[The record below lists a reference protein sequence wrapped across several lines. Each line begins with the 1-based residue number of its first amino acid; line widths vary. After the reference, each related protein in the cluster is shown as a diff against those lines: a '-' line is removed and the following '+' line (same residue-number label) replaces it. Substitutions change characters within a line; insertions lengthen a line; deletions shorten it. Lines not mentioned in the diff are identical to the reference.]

1 MNTCK
6 LVWICQCVCACVFN
20 SAVFCIRVC
29 DASFHVFVWG
39 YMHICACALMCVNVN
54 ECICALWLVCVLVW
68 LRVNVEV
75 LYDSTFHVFVC
86 GYTVCVCVCV
96 CVSTFVYLLGRAGA
110 PPRTPRP
117 CNCHLHSKWATQ
129 WFRPVSTLCS
139 VINKRSDVAYVW
151 LWCTAASFY
160 QLSFCYFHSVIKIII
175 FSQEMVT
182 EHGGCFGKNCS
193 ATYLSKSWGYSYSFW
208 PLGLFKDN
216 FFEQRKSRILFFV
229 SVTNARLE
237 DGYQFSS
244 SCVQYMFSRALHHD
258 CRQGEPV

>member
-1 MNTCK
+1 MI
-6 LVWICQCVCACVFN
+6 LPF
-20 SAVFCIRVC
+20 
-29 DASFHVFVWG
+29 
-39 YMHICACALMCVNVN
+39 MC
-54 ECICALWLVCVLVW
+54 
-68 LRVNVEV
+68 
-75 LYDSTFHVFVC
+75 LYVVIQ
-86 GYTVCVCVCV
+86 CVCVCV

-193 ATYLSKSWGYSYSFW
+193 ATYLSKSWGYSHSFW

-216 FFEQRKSRILFFV
+216 FFEQRKSRILF
-229 SVTNARLE
+229 L
-237 DGYQFSS
+237 YQSP
-244 SCVQYMFSRALHHD
+244 MPD
-258 CRQGEPV
+258 